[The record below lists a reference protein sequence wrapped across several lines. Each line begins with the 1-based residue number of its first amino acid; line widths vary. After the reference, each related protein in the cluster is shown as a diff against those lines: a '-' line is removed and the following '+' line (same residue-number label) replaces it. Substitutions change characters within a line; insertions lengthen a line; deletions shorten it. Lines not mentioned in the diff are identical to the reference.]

1 MLSAVSRFAAV
12 SGICVSML
20 FGAAQVQAESVTIS
34 HSSGQTEVPV
44 QPQKAVVLDWSTL
57 DTLAQ
62 LGVTVAGIPSGN
74 PPEVLR
80 QYREGEFIRAGS
92 LFEPDLEVLRTA
104 QPDLIILGR
113 RAQGKYEEV
122 SAFGTTIDLTPDPND
137 LLGSVERNTLLLGE
151 IFGKQERAAELVA
164 QLKASVDELRA
175 LTAKQG
181 DGLLIL
187 TT

>member
-12 SGICVSML
+12 SGICLAML
-20 FGAAQVQAESVTIS
+20 LGAGVVQAETVMIT
-34 HSSGQTEVPV
+34 HPSGQTEVPV

-62 LGVTVAGIPSGN
+62 LGVTVSGIPSGN

-104 QPDLIILGR
+104 QPEIGR
-113 RAQGKYEEV
+113 AHV
-122 SAFGTTIDLTPDPND
+122 
-137 LLGSVERNTLLLGE
+137 
-151 IFGKQERAAELVA
+151 
-164 QLKASVDELRA
+164 
-175 LTAKQG
+175 
-181 DGLLIL
+181 
-187 TT
+187 